1 MWDVFEFDKV
11 EEMYLDDAEEY
22 GAPHPNRK
30 AARTLLVSSH
40 NLFEKQNSILDD
52 SRDSVGME
60 HQLQLI
66 YLRRGVYRLRAI
78 YWLCQHHLYSACDW
92 EIRFLWELYLVVRD
106 WNRNKERTKEKWI
119 EFRDDMKENDYGPY
133 DTLPL
138 TEYFSGKRRNLKGK
152 LTEKSEIY
160 GRIYNRLSN
169 QGSHPHSI
177 KSSALDGEWDEVQEL
192 DVLRLGLI
200 FVYALAAQYI
210 RTFED
215 TSIEREVRAEM
226 DEVIVQVLLA
236 QGFLPTFLEEDI
248 EFGSQI

>member
-1 MWDVFEFDKV
+1 MWDVFEFDEV
-11 EEMYLDDAEEY
+11 REMYQDDAEEY
-22 GAPHPNRK
+22 GTAHPNREV
-30 AARTLLVSSH
+30 ARTLLVSTH
-40 NLFEKQNSILDD
+40 NLFEKQNAILEE
-52 SRDSVGME
+52 SRNAVGRE

-66 YLRRGVYRLRAI
+66 YLRRGIYRLRAI
-78 YWLCQHHLYSACDW
+78 FWLCRHHLYSACSG

-106 WNRNKERTKEKWI
+106 WNRNKERTKKKCI
-119 EFRDDMKENDYGPY
+119 EFLDDMKEKEYGPY

-138 TEYFSGKRRNLKGK
+138 TEYFSGCRGNLKGE
-152 LTEKSEIY
+152 LTKKSEIY
-160 GRIYNRLSN
+160 GRIYDRLSN

-177 KSSALDGEWDEVQEL
+177 KSSALDGEWDGVQEL
-192 DVLRLGLI
+192 DVLRLGLV

-215 TSIEREVRAEM
+215 SSIEREVHAEM

-236 QGFLPTFLEEDI
+236 QGFLPTFLEEDL